1 MEQNDKLKDAKRSIN
16 ARLLLLAVGIML
28 VVNGAISSGRTG
40 LNWLSLAKLVT
51 ETQAE
56 QASDKAEATAAEPAE
71 LTEETTEAAAEL
83 KEEAGKP
90 EEASA
95 ISAEGTEAAETA
107 AGSDEAAEAGETA
120 AVSEGT
126 AEGEETAAASEAAAG
141 TEETAATPA
150 DGTGDTFDVHTL
162 MEEMDKAGLTVKDL
176 RIFGI
181 FFVIAAV
188 LEVLVGLICALLSN
202 RVDKSKITFT
212 ATIILVAWELIFV
225 IFLML
230 RGGLMLSTLLNSLL
244 LPAVLL
250 WAAWQMRKMAK
261 ADPERILAVKPNS
274 TPVRKPAAP
283 APKKSIKERA
293 NWTSQTSQTEEDESE
308 GQVP

>member
-1 MEQNDKLKDAKRSIN
+1 MEQNDKLKDVKRSIN
-16 ARLLLLAVGIML
+16 ARILLLAVGIML

-40 LNWLSLAKLVT
+40 LNWLGLANLVE
-51 ETQAE
+51 ETLTE
-56 QASDKAEATAAEPAE
+56 QASADAQDKPEVTAAASDATVAE
-71 LTEETTEAAAEL
+71 V
-83 KEEAGKP
+83 KEEAGEPK
-90 EEASA
+90 E
-95 ISAEGTEAAETA
+95 TEAMPAER
-107 AGSDEAAEAGETA
+107 AEEGETA
-120 AVSEGT
+120 AKS
-126 AEGEETAAASEAAAG
+126 EETVEEEETVAASAPEAAAG
-141 TEETAATPA
+141 TEGTAAASA
-150 DGTGDTFDVHTL
+150 DETFDVKNF
-162 MEEMDKAGLTVKDL
+162 MKEMDKAGLTVKDL

-181 FFVIAAV
+181 FFMIAAV

-225 IFLML
+225 IFLIL

-244 LPAVLL
+244 LPVVLL

-274 TPVRKPAAP
+274 TPVRRPAAP

-293 NWTSQTSQTEEDESE
+293 NWTSQTEEQDESE
-308 GQVP
+308 VSQRDRSRDS

>member
-1 MEQNDKLKDAKRSIN
+1 MEQNDKLKDVKRSIN
-16 ARLLLLAVGIML
+16 ARILLLAVGIML

-40 LNWLSLAKLVT
+40 LNWLGLANLVE
-51 ETQAE
+51 ETQVE
-56 QASDKAEATAAEPAE
+56 QASADTQDKSEVTAEASDATVAEV
-71 LTEETTEAAAEL
+71 
-83 KEEAGKP
+83 KEEAGEPKETATMP
-90 EEASA
+90 
-95 ISAEGTEAAETA
+95 AETA
-107 AGSDEAAEAGETA
+107 EEGEAAAK
-120 AVSEGT
+120 S
-126 AEGEETAAASEAAAG
+126 EETVEEEETVAASAPEAAAG
-141 TEETAATPA
+141 TEGTTAASA
-150 DGTGDTFDVHTL
+150 DETFDVQNF
-162 MEEMDKAGLTVKDL
+162 MKEMDKAGLTVKDL

-181 FFVIAAV
+181 FFMIAAV

-225 IFLML
+225 IFLIL

-244 LPAVLL
+244 LPVVLL

-274 TPVRKPAAP
+274 TPVRRPAAP

-293 NWTSQTSQTEEDESE
+293 NWTSQTEEQDESE